1 MPLPLPFF
9 SDIWQQRIRPN
20 INHMAA
26 VRMASRNDEEA
37 EISQD
42 LDDLKVSPFPKIKNK
57 VFNL

>member
-1 MPLPLPFF
+1 
-9 SDIWQQRIRPN
+9 
-20 INHMAA
+20 MAA